1 MAYLGTPPQSGFI
14 TTAKQ
19 RVTSST
25 NNYVDLDHAISSIAD
40 VIVFV
45 NFVKQ
50 DTTNLTLTTSTRITL
65 GGTLVS
71 SDIVEIHYLGK
82 AVNTQTPGT
91 GTVTNDMLAGSIA
104 NSKLANSSI
113 TLNGSAVSLGG
124 SATISSNAGTEA
136 FNVTSSA
143 SQSASDNTYTQV
155 TFATEDFDNGNNF
168 ASNTYTVPSNGQY
181 FFHTNVYI
189 QGNNSHTGSQYV
201 QLFYKNGS
209 AVDNAR
215 TVYWDNANETKL
227 VQLTTVA
234 TLNLSANDT
243 IKVYAKG
250 DINNESVL
258 FYNRAFGG
266 FKIA

>member
-1 MAYLGTPPQSGFI
+1 MSEIQANKLSPASGTALTLGDSGD
-14 TTAKQ
+14 TLTLTAG
-19 RVTSST
+19 
-25 NNYVDLDHAISSIAD
+25 A
-40 VIVFV
+40 
-45 NFVKQ
+45 
-50 DTTNLTLTTSTRITL
+50 NLTL
-65 GGTLVS
+65 
-71 SDIVEIHYLGK
+71 
-82 AVNTQTPGT
+82 
-91 GTVTNDMLAGSIA
+91 
-104 NSKLANSSI
+104 
-113 TLNGSAVSLGG
+113 GG
-124 SATISSNAGTEA
+124 SSSTITIPSGATITNSGTATGFGVAGTEA

-143 SQSASDNTYTQV
+143 SQSASDNTYTQI
-155 TFATEDFDNGNNF
+155 TFGTEEFDNGNNF

-189 QGNNSHTGSQYV
+189 QGNNSHTGAQYV

-266 FKIA
+266 FRIA